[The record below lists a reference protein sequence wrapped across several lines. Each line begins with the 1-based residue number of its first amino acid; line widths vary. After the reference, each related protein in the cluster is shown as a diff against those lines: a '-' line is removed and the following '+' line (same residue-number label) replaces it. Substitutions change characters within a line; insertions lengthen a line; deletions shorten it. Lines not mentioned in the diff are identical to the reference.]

1 MRLLFTSFLI
11 FLFLLFFICFTL
23 VYIRELSLIRKKH
36 IDAESH
42 RDQMKFELL
51 EICNTSEESKIEI
64 LKKQESIRIKELIIK
79 RNEFEEKFSVL
90 TVSIIELK
98 LDIIRLKDFLSSI
111 NDIIKISEIKV
122 IEKIDKL
129 NTFEIDLIKYSN
141 IADNKK
147 IELNQILELNIERE
161 KKKNILVDN
170 IEVLRENLKEK
181 IDNLEQIFIKYNQN
195 EFCEKYSLNKFWNK
209 SKKER
214 NKNSIKNGNMLGTAR
229 KEGRRKGTSMEED
242 KINYKKKK
250 NEDREKSKLGRRMR
264 KKREIENSDEE
275 KEEKEEEKEEEK
287 DGKEI
292 YKRKLHTKNQKVENK
307 MVRVDIVK
315 DSSDL
320 VEDSTDLVEESSE
333 SLENSTDLVEDSTY
347 IVGMPYAFI
356 ESMELDRE
364 KTERELI
371 DMIGETSTEDMNRDI
386 EKYMDKSR

>member
-1 MRLLFTSFLI
+1 MHLLFTSFLI
-11 FLFLLFFICFTL
+11 FLFLLFFICFTF
-23 VYIRELSLIRKKH
+23 VYIRELALIRRKH

-111 NDIIKISEIKV
+111 NDIIKISEMKV

-214 NKNSIKNGNMLGTAR
+214 NKNSKKNENTLVPAR

-242 KINYKKKK
+242 KINYKNKK

-275 KEEKEEEKEEEK
+275 KEEKEEEK

-307 MVRVDIVK
+307 MVRVDIVE

-320 VEDSTDLVEESSE
+320 VEDSSDSF
-333 SLENSTDLVEDSTY
+333 ENSTDLVEDSTY

-364 KTERELI
+364 KTEKELI
-371 DMIGETSTEDMNRDI
+371 DMIGETSTGNMNRNVEI
-386 EKYMDKSR
+386 YMDKSR